1 MDKSSAIFL
10 HFLFLAG
17 VVVTPGVAQPPPQPS
32 SKILLNG
39 PWALQSSCEVKAAGA
54 EISTGGFKT
63 QGWHRTGVP
72 STVVAALVAD
82 KTYPDPYFG
91 MNLRSFPGVNYRIG
105 AMFSNLAMPD
115 DSPFHCSWWYRTE
128 FTIPERFQQKTAWLH
143 FDGINYR
150 ANVWLNGRQLADAKD
165 MAGAFRAFEF
175 DVSQLLA
182 GSKENVLA
190 VEVFAPEKN
199 SLAIT
204 WVDWNPAPPD
214 KDMGLWKDVYL
225 TGSGEVAVRHP
236 FVSSKLDADYKTAE
250 LTVSAEVRNASD
262 HSVEGMLKAEIG
274 SIRLSQPVQLG
285 PSETKKIRFEPGQN
299 SQLRIQ
305 NPKLW
310 WPYQMGEQHLYT
322 ARLELEIGG
331 RVSDTSTVQFGIR
344 EVKSEMTETGA
355 RLFRVNGKRVLIRGA
370 AWTSDMLLRWSAQKA
385 EAELRY
391 TKDMGLNT
399 IRLEGKMERDEFFD
413 MADRMGILIMPGWC
427 CCDFWERWRQWQPE
441 DHTIAGASLAHELR
455 RLRNHPSVFV
465 WLYGSDGPPPADVEK
480 MYLDV
485 IKDAE
490 WPNPTI
496 SSAAADPTTLTGP
509 SGVKMTGPYDYEPPN
524 YWLVDKEAGGAYG
537 FNTET
542 SPGPAIPPIE
552 SLKRF
557 LPADHLWPIDE
568 VWNYHAGG
576 ERFRNMNVYLKGLE
590 GRYGKAE
597 NLEDFLRKSQA
608 MAYEGQRAMF
618 EAYARNKYV
627 STGVIQW
634 MLNNSWPSLI
644 WHLYDFYLVPA
655 GGYFGTKKSCELV
668 HVQYSYDDNSV
679 AVVNG
684 KYEPLAGMKVLAK
697 IYNLDATEKY
707 SHGVTLDVP
716 ADSAAKAFDLPKPDD
731 ANPTYFLRLEL
742 RDAAGKL
749 VSDNFYWLSAKP
761 DTLDWKKRRD
771 TAYTPQKDYGDL
783 TALNR
788 LPPVNLE
795 LQESVKHQGRNG
807 SVQVTVRNPG
817 KDLAFMVH
825 LRLTSGKGGED
836 VVPIFWDD
844 NYISLLPGESRQL
857 TVMYADS
864 ALGNAAPVVEV
875 DGWNVG
881 SVQRQSR

>member
-1 MDKSSAIFL
+1 MDKLHAIFL
-10 HFLFLAG
+10 QFLFLAG
-17 VVVTPGVAQPPPQPS
+17 TVVTLGAAEPAGQPS
-32 SKILLNG
+32 SKVLLNG
-39 PWALQSSCEVKAAGA
+39 PWALRSSCELKATGA
-54 EISTGGFKT
+54 EISVSGFKT
-63 QGWHRTGVP
+63 QGWHRTEVP

-91 MNLRSFPGVNYRIG
+91 MNLRFFPGVNYRIG
-105 AMFSNLAMPD
+105 AMFSNLDMPD
-115 DSPFHCSWWYRTE
+115 DSPFRCSWWYRTE
-128 FTIPERFQQKTAWLH
+128 FTLPASYKQKTAWLH

-165 MAGAFRAFEF
+165 MVGTFRAFEF
-175 DVSQLLA
+175 DASKLVA
-182 GSKENVLA
+182 GNKANALA

-225 TGSGEVAVRHP
+225 TGSGPVALRHP

-262 HSVEGMLKAEIG
+262 HSVEGVLKAEIG
-274 SIRLSQPVQLG
+274 PIRLNQPVQLG
-285 PSETKKIRFEPGQN
+285 PSETKKIRFEPGQY
-299 SQLRIQ
+299 SQLKLQ
-305 NPKLW
+305 NPNLW
-310 WPYQMGEQHLYT
+310 WPYQMGAQHLYT
-322 ARLELEIGG
+322 ARLEFESGG
-331 RVSDTSTVQFGIR
+331 QVSDAATVQFGIR

-355 RLFRVNGKRVLIRGA
+355 RLFRINGKRVLIRGA

-427 CCDFWERWRQWQPE
+427 CCDFWERWKQWQPE
-441 DHTIAGASLAHELR
+441 DHKIAGASLAHELR

-465 WLYGSDGPPPADVEK
+465 WLNASDGPPPANVER

-490 WPNPTI
+490 WPNPTL
-496 SSAAADPTTLTGP
+496 SSAAADPTTVTGP

-524 YWLVDKEAGGAYG
+524 YWLVDKDAGGAFG

-557 LPADHLWPIDE
+557 LPADHLWPIDA

-576 ERFRNMNVYLKGLE
+576 ERFMNMNVYLKGME
-590 GRYGKAE
+590 GRYGKAKD
-597 NLEDFLRKSQA
+597 LADFLRKSQA

-634 MLNNSWPSLI
+634 MLNNAWPSLI
-644 WHLYDFYLVPA
+644 WHLYDFYLVPV

-684 KYEPLAGMKVLAK
+684 KYEALAGMKVLAK
-697 IYNLDATEKY
+697 IYNLDAAETY
-707 SHGVTLDVP
+707 THGVTLDVP
-716 ADSAAKAFDLPKPDD
+716 ADSVAKAFDLPKPDE

-742 RDAAGKL
+742 HDAAGKL

-761 DTLDWKKRRD
+761 DTFDWKKRRD
-771 TAYTPQKDYGDL
+771 TAYTPQKGYGDL
-783 TALNR
+783 TALSK
-788 LPPVNLE
+788 LPTVNLA
-795 LQESVKHQGRNG
+795 LQGSVKHQGSNG
-807 SVQVTVRNPG
+807 SVQVTLRNPS

-825 LRLTSGKGGED
+825 LRLTRGKGGED

-844 NYISLLPGESRQL
+844 NYVTLLPGESRQI
-857 TVMYADS
+857 S
-864 ALGNAAPVVEV
+864 ATYENSTLGGATPVVEV
-875 DGWNVG
+875 DGWNIG
-881 SVQRQSR
+881 SVQR